1 MGSKKNVFSEEMVV
15 GFDPGRKEK
24 SLSSLQCGFCGAV
37 SGVVTRLVVQPL
49 DVLKIRFQLQIEPT
63 SKVLLHLN
71 EQEFFSY
78 LLLTNTV
85 QVFWAS
91 ITDFLNL
98 SLNCLHKLYNI
109 KVFLF
114 LYTFFLGLT
123 Y

>member
-1 MGSKKNVFSEEMVV
+1 MGSRKNVFSEEMVV

-63 SKVLLHLN
+63 SKVLLHLT

-78 LLLTNTV
+78 LPLTDTLH
-85 QVFWAS
+85 VFWSS
-91 ITDFLNL
+91 ITDF
-98 SLNCLHKLYNI
+98 
-109 KVFLF
+109 
-114 LYTFFLGLT
+114 
-123 Y
+123 